1 MAGRKGKENDPWIRW
16 FDVSDPQMHEKGYT
30 IYKVTLKTF
39 PRGKAEADSEVVVW
53 RRYNDFKKLHKALS
67 ARYKHLARSEPFP
80 AFAKA
85 KIFGRFDEAVVEE
98 RRQSALELLEF
109 VGKIPYLASS
119 SILQTFFEG
128 GLQVDPEGEQ
138 KVLREAV
145 LQPDVVSPPPGDA
158 VEETEE
164 DVRESPQQESEGN
177 REQSLGLF

>member
-30 IYKVTLKTF
+30 IYKVTLKRIRSRSG
-39 PRGKAEADSEVVVW
+39 PEPGPESVVVW

-80 AFAKA
+80 AFAKS

-119 SILQTFFEG
+119 SILQTFFEVRHSVRF
-128 GLQVDPEGEQ
+128 LCQ
-138 KVLREAV
+138 KIVKWF
-145 LQPDVVSPPPGDA
+145 
-158 VEETEE
+158 T
-164 DVRESPQQESEGN
+164 
-177 REQSLGLF
+177 